1 MELFFPRLIYMCCL
15 IHFKRVSVEQHTVG
29 NLERAKAYLAGV
41 CVCVCVCR
49 AAILREVVGHREDGF
64 LSS

>member
-1 MELFFPRLIYMCCL
+1 MCCL